1 MALLAGLLMAL
12 GAQASDI
19 EDGSK
24 SYGFLSKS
32 MPKPFETS
40 QSSIGDTGKF
50 MAHHV
55 NNKNR
60 EGRTEAL
67 VYDVDN
73 ALMTYS
79 TVSDKEEGKAV
90 QKLLPNE
97 SNKPIGLSAIGI
109 ALLSFGAML
118 GVRLRRGVQPAIVKA
133 SSSEPGIAMS
143 IPMASVSHNR
153 SAHAQDMH
161 ADSKGPFAFFDPLGL
176 GESASAL
183 PFKSFRESEIQHGRV
198 AMNAV
203 FLVSP
208 QKSSTKQTVL
218 QAAQLSAKEKEE
230 MYWSG
235 DWVCA
240 DCGYVY
246 DRRIFGGRYFEEQTF
261 GFKCPQC
268 SGPRRRYAKMVG
280 DTVGVTLDGGDG
292 PILLA
297 SGIGFL
303 FTIALGF
310 YISNS
315 DF

>member
-1 MALLAGLLMAL
+1 MKREERIAASEFSGLADANVDRAGSMVTPV
-12 GAQASDI
+12 SD
-19 EDGSK
+19 S
-24 SYGFLSKS
+24 
-32 MPKPFETS
+32 PF
-40 QSSIGDTGKF
+40 
-50 MAHHV
+50 
-55 NNKNR
+55 
-60 EGRTEAL
+60 
-67 VYDVDN
+67 
-73 ALMTYS
+73 MTYS
-79 TVSDKEEGKAV
+79 NKPMDFTSAT
-90 QKLLPNE
+90 NE

-109 ALLSFGAML
+109 AVLSLVAVL
-118 GVRLRRGVQPAIVKA
+118 GVRMRRGMQPVIAMA
-133 SSSEPGIAMS
+133 SSSGPGIAMS
-143 IPMASVSHNR
+143 IPMASVSSNK

-161 ADSKGPFAFFDPLGL
+161 ADRKGPFAFFDPLGL

-183 PFKSFRESEIQHGRV
+183 PFKSFRQSEIQHGRV

-218 QAAQLSAKEKEE
+218 QAAQLSAKEKAE

-246 DRRIFGGRYFEEQTF
+246 DSRIFGGRYFEEQTF